1 MIREEITEM
10 LELPCFKVYIV
21 EVAEKFVAVITF
33 SLFEV
38 SSSTRISFS
47 TSLWKLLTSPV
58 GKVAL
63 VRWPSESYLQDTM
76 LKSHENTSLLSCRY
90 C

>member
-1 MIREEITEM
+1 MSRVQNTVIREGITEM
-10 LELPCFKVYIV
+10 LLLPCFKVYIV

-47 TSLWKLLTSPV
+47 ASLWKLLTSPV

-63 VRWPSESYLQDTM
+63 VRWPSESYLQNDV
-76 LKSHENTSLLSCRY
+76 KES
-90 C
+90 

>member
-1 MIREEITEM
+1 M
-10 LELPCFKVYIV
+10 LLLPCFKVYIV

-38 SSSTRISFS
+38 SSSTRVSFS

-63 VRWPSESYLQDTM
+63 VRWPSESYLQNDVKEPSKHTPVVVQIL
-76 LKSHENTSLLSCRY
+76 LKAEK
-90 C
+90 

>member
-1 MIREEITEM
+1 M
-10 LELPCFKVYIV
+10 LLLPCFKVYIV

-47 TSLWKLLTSPV
+47 ASLWKLLTSPV

-63 VRWPSESYLQDTM
+63 VRWPSESYLQNDVRE
-76 LKSHENTSLLSCRY
+76 S
-90 C
+90 